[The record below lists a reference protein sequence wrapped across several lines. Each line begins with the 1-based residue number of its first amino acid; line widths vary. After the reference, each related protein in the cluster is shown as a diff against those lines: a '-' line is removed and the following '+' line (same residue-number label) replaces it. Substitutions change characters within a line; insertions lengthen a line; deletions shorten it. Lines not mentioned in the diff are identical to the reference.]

1 MDNNLSTALKSA
13 GEALLNVSVEAE
25 KLISE
30 LKYLQ
35 HEIEKHEKINQGL
48 KTVFDEYYGG

>member
-1 MDNNLSTALKSA
+1 MDNNLSTALKNA

-25 KLISE
+25 KLILE